1 MAVIFPLD
9 YAQAG
14 TIIDDVRFL
23 SLVSLTRMLTSRKRK
38 FMTIWCLQFPVPSVQ
53 LPMVLL
59 CRLSPYHQGAALPY
73 AACLL
78 MLPISVDSDSMN
90 RPFLTYV
97 TFFIT

>member
-23 SLVSLTRMLTSRKRK
+23 SLLSLIRMLTSRKRN
-38 FMTIWCLQFPVPSVQ
+38 FMIFWYLHFPVPSVQ

-59 CRLSPYHQGAALPY
+59 CRLNPYHQGA
-73 AACLL
+73 
-78 MLPISVDSDSMN
+78 V
-90 RPFLTYV
+90 
-97 TFFIT
+97 

>member
-9 YAQAG
+9 YAEAG

-23 SLVSLTRMLTSRKRK
+23 GLVSLTRRLSSRKRN
-38 FMTIWCLQFPVPSVQ
+38 FMTIWYLQFLLPSVQ

-59 CRLSPYHQGAALPY
+59 CRLNPYHQGAALPY

-78 MLPISVDSDSMN
+78 TFPI
-90 RPFLTYV
+90 
-97 TFFIT
+97 